1 MSRPAITGA
10 ELDDIISD
18 VHKMLYKRIEQHGDG
33 AFSSS
38 HEILGILN
46 EEMLEYSLE
55 VCGNDREG
63 QIRELIDVAVGAIF
77 GAASLKSGKAE
88 W

>member
-10 ELDDIISD
+10 ELDDIIRE
-18 VHKMLYKRIEQHGDG
+18 VQRMLYKRIEQHGDG

-46 EEMLEYSLE
+46 EEMHEYLLE
-55 VCGNDREG
+55 VCANDREG
-63 QIRELIDVAVGAIF
+63 QVRELIDVAVGAIF
-77 GAASLKSGKAE
+77 GAASVKSGKAE